1 MDLNIETYANT
12 KIKKFRRVLNLP
24 DLTVGELHAILK
36 WGGVEPKR
44 YEKTKSGYNTGVY
57 SMSQID
63 DLLNNYPKLMLLRKK
78 LVGKRQEK
86 NNASQE
92 VGTEKEFKNLHPC
105 NNVNYFSNKEMND
118 ASNELLKQQEVF
130 FEDKHDDELFESLQQ
145 KNVYITETQYKHFK
159 ERLTEEQDID
169 IKELFKKVKN
179 WLNFENNSDLKL
191 FKLQRIKDKMTNKTH
206 YIAEI
211 YGGLNGC
218 GEWNNYL
225 DDIQYAL
232 LKIGNAWI
240 VDLSCDCADDVWTL
254 KVGFRYPRNINEGCW
269 GYEWYDSDQTL
280 DECSVF
286 AKKMLSWVC
295 NSMRKKLK
303 QKYGTPTDY
312 IYGYLGIIRELLNTE
327 KIFKETLCDNDT
339 WFELQSLIEKG
350 YKYCIE
356 HKDVYNEPDKFEKK
370 ITNLKKE
377 IDELLNKKYV
387 RENKKDK
394 INENYINKVSVVKKF
409 LDNTFVKADMSTIND
424 EGLPQKKPIVG
435 MKDNNGNVV
444 KNLSPQQLFYLI
456 QNKFKHIYL
465 DKEKRDK
472 FLKQI
477 IIDWYNNKISKE
489 GLLSINW
496 F

>member
-1 MDLNIETYANT
+1 
-12 KIKKFRRVLNLP
+12 
-24 DLTVGELHAILK
+24 
-36 WGGVEPKR
+36 
-44 YEKTKSGYNTGVY
+44 
-57 SMSQID
+57 
-63 DLLNNYPKLMLLRKK
+63 
-78 LVGKRQEK
+78 
-86 NNASQE
+86 
-92 VGTEKEFKNLHPC
+92 
-105 NNVNYFSNKEMND
+105 
-118 ASNELLKQQEVF
+118 
-130 FEDKHDDELFESLQQ
+130 
-145 KNVYITETQYKHFK
+145 
-159 ERLTEEQDID
+159 
-169 IKELFKKVKN
+169 
-179 WLNFENNSDLKL
+179 
-191 FKLQRIKDKMTNKTH
+191 
-206 YIAEI
+206 
-211 YGGLNGC
+211 
-218 GEWNNYL
+218 
-225 DDIQYAL
+225 
-232 LKIGNAWI
+232 
-240 VDLSCDCADDVWTL
+240 
-254 KVGFRYPRNINEGCW
+254 
-269 GYEWYDSDQTL
+269 
-280 DECSVF
+280 
-286 AKKMLSWVC
+286 MLSWVC
-295 NSMRKKLK
+295 DSIRKKLK

-327 KIFKETLCDNDT
+327 EIFKETLCDNDT
-339 WFELQSLIEKG
+339 WFELQSLVEKG

-456 QNKFKHIYL
+456 QDKFKHIYL